1 MNHIFHSLSDRPMPE
16 QQPNIKQRK
25 FPKQARARATIDA
38 IIEAS
43 VQLLL
48 DRGYDRFTTARVA
61 ERAGVSVGSLY
72 QYFPNKAA
80 LMAAVIDTSCAA
92 FIAELDRALAGRP
105 RITLGECI
113 GAIVEVILESHHLA
127 PDLHKVVIDI
137 APRIGVADRTD
148 HVSKRMAAGIE
159 GMLALHADEI
169 APGTD
174 LPTAAAMIETLL
186 VALAHR
192 AAHADAAS
200 GHGRPIAREAT
211 AMITRYLVA

>member
-1 MNHIFHSLSDRPMPE
+1 MPTL
-16 QQPNIKQRK
+16 QPDVKQRK
-25 FPKQARARATIDA
+25 FPQQARARATADA
-38 IIEAS
+38 ILEAS
-43 VQLLL
+43 TQLLL
-48 DRGYDRFTTARVA
+48 RDGYDRFTTARVA
-61 ERAGVSVGSLY
+61 ERAGVSIGSLY

-80 LMAAVIDTSCAA
+80 LAAAVIDAACTA

-137 APRIGVADRTD
+137 APRIGIADKTD
-148 HVSKRMAAGIE
+148 HISERMSKAIE
-159 GMLALHADEI
+159 GVLGLHVDEI

-174 LPTAAAMIETLL
+174 LTTAATMIETLL

-192 AAHADAAS
+192 SAHTGA
-200 GHGRPIAREAT
+200 GEGLAREAT
-211 AMITRYLVA
+211 AMITRYLVAGE